1 MHVYTYI
8 CIDTCS
14 GISVPEGYNPE
25 TAILQEQ
32 MKKIEK
38 EAQAKREKEEEAA
51 KKAEVRCVCV
61 FHVRF

>member
-1 MHVYTYI
+1 MFFLL
-8 CIDTCS
+8 
-14 GISVPEGYNPE
+14 SVPEGYNPE

>member
-1 MHVYTYI
+1 MPF
-8 CIDTCS
+8 
-14 GISVPEGYNPE
+14 SVPEGYNPE

-61 FHVRF
+61 FRVRVKAFVLGLRLSC